1 MVKPFETPRLQWLKM
16 ELSLALADR
25 VWLTLLHPIVFTTHR
40 KQLIAL
46 TTHRK
51 IGKFS
56 IIAETDNWPS
66 SIIVISPK
74 QLIALTSHRKI
85 GKFPEISVK
94 IHSTFQTMEYFRE
107 HLLVLVR
114 GIYVIN
120 YNWKSICII
129 TYSWSIYVIISKGFL
144 CQ

>member
-1 MVKPFETPRLQWLKM
+1 MK
-16 ELSLALADR
+16 LSLALADR
-25 VWLTLLHPIVFTTHR
+25 VWLTCFTRLCSPLTENSWSSKKYR

-74 QLIALTSHRKI
+74 QLIALTTHRKI

-94 IHSTFQTMEYFRE
+94 IHSTFQTMENFRQ

-120 YNWKSICII
+120 YNWKSICVI
-129 TYSWSIYVIISKGFL
+129 TYNWSIYVIISKGFL